1 MGFNFLGALGQIGR
15 YLPGYIDGRERA
27 IQANWNDLNQFN
39 QVQAGQM
46 SNAFAADTF
55 SDRVSGVK
63 SQARNAW
70 YNADNAMFN
79 RDLNARRM
87 PYLMDAVDIQGP
99 MIPWKQAGAEIM
111 DFWNMLGYLSRMRDP
126 NDVANPYLRQR
137 PTRPSNSSMPQSLPQ
152 RSTAPMRAPMQPP
165 MQVPSAAI
173 AADTLFAGGYGGAY
187 DPYAPL
193 YPYNPFA

>member
-46 SNAFAADTF
+46 NNAFAADTF
-55 SDRVSGVK
+55 SDRVSGIQ

-79 RDLNARRM
+79 RDINARRM
-87 PYLMDAVDIQGP
+87 PYLMQAVDIQGP
-99 MIPWKQAGAEIM
+99 MIPLKQAGAEIM

-137 PTRPSNSSMPQSLPQ
+137 PTRQSGPGMPPSLPQ
-152 RSTAPMRAPMQPP
+152 RPTPPVQAPLQA
-165 MQVPSAAI
+165 PSAAR
-173 AADTLFAGGYGGAY
+173 AADTLFAGGYGVAY